1 MALWVWRPHIF
12 GAKLKD
18 DEHVAIIQEVV
29 PAAAAVKHLKSSG
42 LAWRIGNIKPQA
54 DTSPWQDIDA
64 G

>member
-12 GAKLKD
+12 GAKLED

-42 LAWRIGNIKPQA
+42 LAWRIGHIKPQA